1 MRTTE
6 IVMFNGLD
14 ELDVVAPFEIIVSAG
29 YQVGLVTLEPCRS
42 VTGRHGM
49 TLTPGGVP
57 GPRPDLLII
66 SRGRLGVEGIR
77 QRVG

>member
-49 TLTPGGVP
+49 TLTPGGVL
-57 GPRPDLLII
+57 GPRPDLLIV